1 MRWIRACAFEILE
14 RGHSQMKRLPTIA
27 DVARRARVSI
37 ATASRVMNNSDH
49 PVSEP
54 TRRRVLQVIADMGFT
69 PNEVARAL
77 ATRQTCMVG
86 VLVGDTNDPYFSALV
101 RGIEDVAREHG
112 YIVIVCNSDR
122 IPEVELTYVKTL
134 LSHRVAGLIFAG
146 GGLTDTAYL
155 QEMDAL
161 IDRMNKR
168 GVGLVT
174 LSEHLFPSY
183 QVCYDN
189 CAATRDLTN
198 YLIGLGHRDIGLIN
212 GPPGLNATLL
222 RLQGYRQ
229 ALEAAGIAFDPAR
242 VISGNFRYQ
251 GGISAV
257 EIMAASDSWP
267 TAILASN
274 DESAI
279 GAMVALKQYGI
290 RIPEDI
296 SLVGFD
302 DILATQYVDPPLT
315 TVRVPLHE
323 MGAMGMRQL
332 LRVLNGEKVERFYQ
346 LAHQVVERQ
355 SASQPRST
363 RRLPRAA
370 TRAEKTKEGDN

>member
-1 MRWIRACAFEILE
+1 M
-14 RGHSQMKRLPTIA
+14 H
-27 DVARRARVSI
+27 
-37 ATASRVMNNSDH
+37 
-49 PVSEP
+49 
-54 TRRRVLQVIADMGFT
+54 
-69 PNEVARAL
+69 
-77 ATRQTCMVG
+77 
-86 VLVGDTNDPYFSALV
+86 
-101 RGIEDVAREHG
+101 
-112 YIVIVCNSDR
+112 
-122 IPEVELTYVKTL
+122 
-134 LSHRVAGLIFAG
+134 
-146 GGLTDTAYL
+146 
-155 QEMDAL
+155 AL

-168 GVGLVT
+168 AVGLVT

-183 QVCYDN
+183 QVSYDN

-222 RLQGYRQ
+222 RMQGYRQ
-229 ALEAAGIAFDPAR
+229 ALEAAGIPFDPAR
-242 VISGNFRYQ
+242 VISGDFRYQ
-251 GGISAV
+251 GGIRAV
-257 EIMAASDSWP
+257 EIMAAADAWP
-267 TAILASN
+267 TAVLASN

-332 LRVLNGEKVERFYQ
+332 LRVLNGEKVERVYQ

-355 SASQPRST
+355 SASQPRPT
-363 RRLPRAA
+363 RGLPRAA
-370 TRAEKTKEGDN
+370 TKAERRGEEDD

>member
-1 MRWIRACAFEILE
+1 
-14 RGHSQMKRLPTIA
+14 MKRPPTIA

-49 PVSEP
+49 RVSET
-54 TRRRVLQVIADMGFT
+54 TRRRVLQVIADMSFT
-69 PNEVARAL
+69 PNQVARAL

-86 VLVGDTNDPYFSALV
+86 VIVGDTNDPYFSALV
-101 RGIEDVAREHG
+101 RGIEDIAREHG

-134 LSHRVAGLIFAG
+134 LSHRVDGLVFAG
-146 GGLTDTAYL
+146 GGLIDAAYL
-155 QEMDAL
+155 KEMHAL
-161 IDRMNKR
+161 IDRMEKR
-168 GVGLVT
+168 GVGVVT

-189 CAATRDLTN
+189 CAAARDMTN
-198 YLIGLGHRDIGLIN
+198 YLIGLGHRDIALIS
-212 GPPGLNATLL
+212 GPSGLNATRL
-222 RLQGYRQ
+222 RVEGYRQ
-229 ALEAAGIAFDPAR
+229 ALEAAGISFEPAR
-242 VISGNFRYQ
+242 VASGNFRYQ
-251 GGISAV
+251 GGIHAV
-257 EIMAASDSWP
+257 EVIAASNSWP

-279 GAMVALKQYGI
+279 GAMVALKQYGV

-315 TVRVPLHE
+315 TVRVPLQE

-346 LAHQVVERQ
+346 LAHQVVERK
-355 SASQPRST
+355 SASQPP
-363 RRLPRAA
+363 RLPFQQGGQRIADLRRIG
-370 TRAEKTKEGDN
+370 TGKTGPNP

>member
-1 MRWIRACAFEILE
+1 
-14 RGHSQMKRLPTIA
+14 MKRPPTIA
-27 DVARRARVSI
+27 DVARKARVSI
-37 ATASRVMNNSDH
+37 ATASRVMNDSDH
-49 PVSEP
+49 PVSAT
-54 TRRRVLQVIADMGFT
+54 TRQRVRQVIADMGYS
-69 PNEVARAL
+69 PNQVARAL
-77 ATRQTCMVG
+77 ATRHTRMVG
-86 VLVGDTNDPYFSALV
+86 VIVGDTNDPYFSALV

-134 LSHRVAGLIFAG
+134 LSHRAAGLIFAG
-146 GGLTDTAYL
+146 GGLTDPAYL
-155 QEMDAL
+155 QEMNTL

-198 YLIGLGHRDIGLIN
+198 YLIRMGHRDIMLIS

-222 RLQGYRQ
+222 RMQGYRE
-229 ALEAAGIAFDPAR
+229 ALEAAGIPYDPAR

-251 GGISAV
+251 GGIQAV
-257 EIMAASDSWP
+257 EAIAVSNAWP

-279 GAMVALKQYGI
+279 GALVALKQHGV
-290 RIPEDI
+290 RVPEDI

-315 TVRVPLHE
+315 TVQVPLHE

-332 LRVLNGEKVERFYQ
+332 LRVLNGEKVERAYQ
-346 LAHQVVERQ
+346 LFHRVVERQ
-355 SASQPRST
+355 SVSAPRST
-363 RRLPRAA
+363 RGMP
-370 TRAEKTKEGDN
+370 